1 MNGKVVTDFLDA
13 DPPCEG
19 LAFRQHGMSVHGEEL
34 IDHGGEDHRFNVME
48 SAAVPE
54 PVADSAG
61 LLEGPELDLDAP
73 AQRVEIGDL
82 SRRSLVGLEIGDDDP
97 PARSHEGFLLW
108 LAAAP
113 APGFGT
119 DVAAVG
125 GGAFA
130 IQADGDKTARQ
141 SAPTDHHRKVEK
153 VAGRPLEDL
162 VEFLAIQIGGRDTG
176 GQAADPECFAAMD
189 LREGVEAEEAHVANE
204 EVIAAAE
211 IDALEDEGLIGFA
224 GGMEL
229 EVERLPGE
237 QVSDEE
243 ALAAGCHLVPIAV
256 VGEVWGIGF
265 GHRDDHRVLDDDPP
279 KPTSA
284 QDVCGCGKTLREN
297 LADHPEKKA
306 GTCGAEALEDPL
318 TGHGL
323 GDEPGEMHH
332 QMVERG
338 VAFDDGL
345 EQGHEESCGAELV
358 RGALDELRLAGD
370 PIELISLWQKMVF
383 KHDQPAG
390 LAWKSSPFRYFHAL
404 YRIDHQ
410 HLMSLA

>member
-1 MNGKVVTDFLDA
+1 MNGKVVTDLLDT

-19 LAFRQHGMSVHGEEL
+19 LAFGQHGMSAHGEEL
-34 IDHGGEDHRFNVME
+34 IEHGGEDHRFNVME
-48 SAAVPE
+48 AAAVPE
-54 PVADSAG
+54 PVADFAG

-73 AQRVEIGDL
+73 AQRVEIGGL
-82 SRRSLVGLEIGDDDP
+82 LRGNLVGLEVGDDDP
-97 PARSHEGFLLW
+97 PARSHQGFLFW

-125 GGAFA
+125 GGAFV
-130 IQADGDKTARQ
+130 IQADGDKAARQ
-141 SAPTDHHRKVEK
+141 SAATDHHRKIET
-153 VAGRPLEDL
+153 VAGRPLEDP
-162 VEFLAIQIGGRDTG
+162 VESLAIEIGGRDTG

-211 IDALEDEGLIGFA
+211 TNALEDQGLIGFA

-229 EVERLPGE
+229 EVERFPGE
-237 QVSDEE
+237 QVGDEE
-243 ALAAGCHLVPIAV
+243 ALAAGGHLVPVAV
-256 VGEVWGIGF
+256 VGEVSGVGF

-279 KPTSA
+279 EPTTA
-284 QDVCGCGKTLREN
+284 QDVCGCGKALREN
-297 LADHPEKKA
+297 LADHAEKEA
-306 GTCGAEALEDPL
+306 GTCWAEALEDPL

-332 QMVERG
+332 QMVKRG
-338 VAFDDGL
+338 VALDDGL
-345 EQGHEESCGAELV
+345 EQGDEESCGAELV

-370 PIELISLWQKMVF
+370 PIELIGLRQKMVF

-390 LAWKSSPFRYFHAL
+390 LAGKSSPFRSFHAL
-404 YRIDHQ
+404 YRIDPQ
-410 HLMSLA
+410 QLMSLA